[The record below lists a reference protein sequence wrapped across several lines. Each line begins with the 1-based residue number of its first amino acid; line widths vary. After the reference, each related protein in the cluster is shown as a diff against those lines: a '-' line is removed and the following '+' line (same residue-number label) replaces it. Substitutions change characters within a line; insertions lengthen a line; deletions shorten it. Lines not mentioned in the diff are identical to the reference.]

1 MARYIG
7 LHTIPGFTREM
18 LAGAT
23 PELEKLQT
31 PAFLRAYTSFSEG
44 KVVCEWESSDKDSVA
59 KAYADLGFPYDEIV
73 QVEAICD
80 NGDGGAKTRYL

>member
-23 PELEKLQT
+23 PGLEKQE
-31 PAFLRAYTSFSEG
+31 AARFLRAYTSFKEGRG
-44 KVVCEWESSDKDSVA
+44 KVVCEWEAPGKDTVA
-59 KAYADLGFPYDEIV
+59 KAYEDLRFPVRLDP
-73 QVEAICD
+73 
-80 NGDGGAKTRYL
+80 

>member
-23 PELEKLQT
+23 PGLERQEE
-31 PAFLRAYTSFSEG
+31 ARFLRAYTSFKEG
-44 KVVCEWESSDKDSVA
+44 KVVCEWEAAGKDTVA
-59 KAYADLGFPYDEIV
+59 KAYEDLGFPYDSIHE
-73 QVEAICD
+73 VEAICD
-80 NGDGGAKTRYL
+80 NGGGGVDTRWV